1 MVIYRSVALL
11 LVVLIFSSCK
21 KDEDGLSV
29 VPQLTSASISPT
41 SIEEFEGPITFSI
54 SYQDG
59 DGDLG
64 EYDPNVK
71 NLFLQD
77 QRNGITYEYRI
88 QELAP
93 QGADIAIIGTIDI
106 VLNTISITDGS
117 SEQEVIFDIYAI
129 DRAGN
134 SSNTITSSPLTI
146 YK

>member
-29 VPQLTSASISPT
+29 VPQLTFESISPT
-41 SIEEFEGPITFSI
+41 SIEEFGGPITFRI

-64 EYDPNVK
+64 ENNPNVK

-93 QGADIAIIGTIDI
+93 QGTDIAIIGTIDI
-106 VLNTISITDGS
+106 VLNTTSITDGS
-117 SEQEVIFDIYAI
+117 NEQEVTFDIYAI

>member
-29 VPQLTSASISPT
+29 VPQLTFESISPS
-41 SIEEFEGPITFSI
+41 SIEEFGGPITFSI

-64 EYDPNVK
+64 ENDSDAK
-71 NLFLQD
+71 NLFLKD
-77 QRNGITYEYRI
+77 LRNGIIYEYRI

-93 QGADIAIIGTIDI
+93 QGADIAIIGTLDI
-106 VLNTISITDGS
+106 VLNTISITNGS
-117 SEQEVIFDIYAI
+117 NEQEVTFDIYAV

-134 SSNTITSSPLTI
+134 SSKPITSPPLTI

>member
-1 MVIYRSVALL
+1 MVIYRSVALF
-11 LVVLIFSSCK
+11 LVVLVFSSCK
-21 KDEDGLSV
+21 KDEDSLSI
-29 VPQLTSASISPT
+29 VPQLTFESISPT
-41 SIEEFEGPITFSI
+41 TIQEFGGPITFSI

-64 EYDPNVK
+64 ENDSDAK

-77 QRNGITYEYRI
+77 LRNGIIYEYRI

-106 VLNTISITDGS
+106 ILNTISITDGS
-117 SEQEVIFDIYAI
+117 NEQEVTFDIYAV

-134 SSNTITSSPLTI
+134 SSKPITSTPLTI

>member
-1 MVIYRSVALL
+1 MVIYRSVALF
-11 LVVLIFSSCK
+11 LVVLVFSSCK
-21 KDEDGLSV
+21 KDEDSLSI
-29 VPQLTSASISPT
+29 VPQLTFESISPT
-41 SIEEFEGPITFSI
+41 TIQEFGGPITFSI

-64 EYDPNVK
+64 ENDSDAK

-77 QRNGITYEYRI
+77 LRNGITYEYRI

-93 QGADIAIIGTIDI
+93 QGAEIAIIGTIDI
-106 VLNTISITDGS
+106 ILNTISITDGS
-117 SEQEVIFDIYAI
+117 NEQEVTFDIYAV

-134 SSNTITSSPLTI
+134 SSKPITSPPLTI

>member
-29 VPQLTSASISPT
+29 VPQLTFESISPT
-41 SIEEFEGPITFSI
+41 SIEEFEGPITFRI

-64 EYDPNVK
+64 ENNPNVK

-106 VLNTISITDGS
+106 VLNTTSITDGS
-117 SEQEVIFDIYAI
+117 NEQEVTFDIYAI

>member
-11 LVVLIFSSCK
+11 LVVLVFSSCK
-21 KDEDGLSV
+21 KDESLSV
-29 VPQLTSASISPT
+29 IPQLTFESISPS
-41 SIEEFEGPITFSI
+41 SIEEFGGPITFSI

-64 EYDPNVK
+64 ENDPNVK

-106 VLNTISITDGS
+106 VLNTTSITDGGN
-117 SEQEVIFDIYAI
+117 EQEVTFDIYAI

>member
-1 MVIYRSVALL
+1 MVIYRSVALF
-11 LVVLIFSSCK
+11 LVVLVFSSCK
-21 KDEDGLSV
+21 KDEDSLSI
-29 VPQLTSASISPT
+29 VPQLTFESISPT
-41 SIEEFEGPITFSI
+41 TIQEFGGPITFSI

-64 EYDPNVK
+64 ENDSDAK

-77 QRNGITYEYRI
+77 LRNGITYEYRI

-106 VLNTISITDGS
+106 VLNTTSITDGS
-117 SEQEVIFDIYAI
+117 NEQEVTFDIYAI

>member
-21 KDEDGLSV
+21 KDEYGLSV
-29 VPQLTSASISPT
+29 VPELTFESISPT
-41 SIEEFEGPITFSI
+41 SIEEFGGPITFNI

-64 EYDPNVK
+64 ENDPNVK

-106 VLNTISITDGS
+106 VLNTTSITDGS
-117 SEQEVIFDIYAI
+117 NEQEATFDIYAI

-134 SSNTITSSPLTI
+134 SSNTITSTPLTI

>member
-11 LVVLIFSSCK
+11 LVILVFYSCK
-21 KDEDGLSV
+21 KDEDSLSI
-29 VPQLTSASISPT
+29 VPQLTFESISPS
-41 SIEEFEGPITFSI
+41 SIQEFGGPITFSI

-64 EYDPNVK
+64 ENDSDAK
-71 NLFLQD
+71 NLFLKD
-77 QRNGITYEYRI
+77 LRNGIIYEYRI

-93 QGADIAIIGTIDI
+93 QGADIAIIGTLDI
-106 VLNTISITDGS
+106 VLNTISITNGS
-117 SEQEVIFDIYAI
+117 NEQEVTFDIYAV

-134 SSNTITSSPLTI
+134 RSNPITSSPLTI

>member
-29 VPQLTSASISPT
+29 VPQLTFESISPT
-41 SIEEFEGPITFSI
+41 SIEEFGGPITFSI

-64 EYDPNVK
+64 ENDPNVK
-71 NLFLQD
+71 NLFLHD

-106 VLNTISITDGS
+106 VLNSTSITDGS
-117 SEQEVIFDIYAI
+117 NEQEVTFDIYTI

>member
-1 MVIYRSVALL
+1 MVIYRSVALF
-11 LVVLIFSSCK
+11 LVVLVFSSCK
-21 KDEDGLSV
+21 KDEDSLSI
-29 VPQLTSASISPT
+29 VPQLTFESISPT
-41 SIEEFEGPITFSI
+41 TIQEFGGPITFSI

-64 EYDPNVK
+64 ENDSDAK

-77 QRNGITYEYRI
+77 LRNGIIYEYRI

-106 VLNTISITDGS
+106 ILNTISITDGS
-117 SEQEVIFDIYAI
+117 NEQEVTFDIYAV

-134 SSNTITSSPLTI
+134 SSKPITSPPLTI

>member
-11 LVVLIFSSCK
+11 LVILVFYSCK
-21 KDEDGLSV
+21 KDEGSLSI
-29 VPQLTSASISPT
+29 VPQLTFESISPS
-41 SIEEFEGPITFSI
+41 SIQEFGGPITFSI

-64 EYDPNVK
+64 ENDSNAK
-71 NLFLQD
+71 NLFLKD
-77 QRNGITYEYRI
+77 LRNGITYEYRI

-93 QGADIAIIGTIDI
+93 QGADTAIIGTLDI
-106 VLNTISITDGS
+106 VLNTISITNGS
-117 SEQEVIFDIYAI
+117 NEQEVTFDIYAV

-134 SSNTITSSPLTI
+134 RSNPITSSPLTI

>member
-29 VPQLTSASISPT
+29 VPQLTFVSISPT
-41 SIEEFEGPITFSI
+41 SIEEFGGPITFSI
-54 SYQDG
+54 SYQDS

-64 EYDPNVK
+64 ENDPNVK

-106 VLNTISITDGS
+106 VLNTTSITDGS
-117 SEQEVIFDIYAI
+117 NEQEVTFDIYAI

>member
-29 VPQLTSASISPT
+29 VPQLTFESISPT

-64 EYDPNVK
+64 ENDPNVK

-93 QGADIAIIGTIDI
+93 QGTDIAIIGTIDI
-106 VLNTISITDGS
+106 VLNTTSITDGS
-117 SEQEVIFDIYAI
+117 NEQEVTFDVYAI

>member
-29 VPQLTSASISPT
+29 VPQLTFESISPT
-41 SIEEFEGPITFSI
+41 SIEEFGGPITFSI

-64 EYDPNVK
+64 ENDPNVK

-93 QGADIAIIGTIDI
+93 LGTDIAIIGIIDI
-106 VLNTISITDGS
+106 VLNTTSITDGS
-117 SEQEVIFDIYAI
+117 NEQEVTFDIYAI

>member
-1 MVIYRSVALL
+1 MVIYRSVALF

-21 KDEDGLSV
+21 KDEDSLSI
-29 VPQLTSASISPT
+29 VPQLTFESISPT
-41 SIEEFEGPITFSI
+41 TIQEFGGPITFSI

-64 EYDPNVK
+64 ENDSDAK

-106 VLNTISITDGS
+106 ILNTISITDGS
-117 SEQEVIFDIYAI
+117 NEQEVTFDIYAI

-134 SSNTITSSPLTI
+134 SSNTITSPP
-146 YK
+146 

>member
-1 MVIYRSVALL
+1 MVICRSVALL
-11 LVVLIFSSCK
+11 LVILVFYSCK
-21 KDEDGLSV
+21 KDEDSLSI
-29 VPQLTSASISPT
+29 VPQLTFESISPS
-41 SIEEFEGPITFSI
+41 SIQEFGGPITFSI

-64 EYDPNVK
+64 ENDSDVK

-77 QRNGITYEYRI
+77 LRNGITYEYRI
-88 QELAP
+88 KELAP
-93 QGADIAIIGTIDI
+93 QGADIAIIGTLDI

-117 SEQEVIFDIYAI
+117 NEQEVTFDIYAV

-134 SSNTITSSPLTI
+134 SSNLITSSPLTI

>member
-11 LVVLIFSSCK
+11 LVVLILSSCK

-29 VPQLTSASISPT
+29 IPQLTFESISPT
-41 SIEEFEGPITFSI
+41 SIEEFGGPITFSI

-64 EYDPNVK
+64 ENDPNVK

-77 QRNGITYEYRI
+77 TRNGITYEYRI

-93 QGADIAIIGTIDI
+93 KGADIAIIGTIDI
-106 VLNTISITDGS
+106 VLNTTSITDGS
-117 SEQEVIFDIYAI
+117 NEQKVTFNIYAI

>member
-21 KDEDGLSV
+21 RWGWFVCCSSTHFCKHI
-29 VPQLTSASISPT
+29 P
-41 SIEEFEGPITFSI
+41 SIEEFGGPIIFSI

-64 EYDPNVK
+64 ENDPNVK

-106 VLNTISITDGS
+106 VLNTTSITDGS
-117 SEQEVIFDIYAI
+117 NEQEVTFDIYAI

>member
-11 LVVLIFSSCK
+11 LVILVFSSCK
-21 KDEDGLSV
+21 KDEGLSI
-29 VPQLTSASISPT
+29 VPQLTFESISPS
-41 SIEEFEGPITFSI
+41 SIEEFGGPITFSI
-54 SYQDG
+54 SYQDS

-64 EYDPNVK
+64 ENDPNVK

-106 VLNTISITDGS
+106 VLNTTSITDGS
-117 SEQEVIFDIYAI
+117 NEQEVTFDIYAI

>member
-29 VPQLTSASISPT
+29 VPQLTFESISPT
-41 SIEEFEGPITFSI
+41 SIEELGGPITFRI

-64 EYDPNVK
+64 ENNPNVK

-106 VLNTISITDGS
+106 VLNTTSITDGS
-117 SEQEVIFDIYAI
+117 NEQEVTFYIYAI

>member
-1 MVIYRSVALL
+1 MVIYRSAALL

-29 VPQLTSASISPT
+29 VPQLTFESISPT
-41 SIEEFEGPITFSI
+41 SIEEFGGPVTFSI

-64 EYDPNVK
+64 ENDPNVK

-93 QGADIAIIGTIDI
+93 QGADIAIIGTVDI
-106 VLNTISITDGS
+106 VLNTTSITDGS
-117 SEQEVIFDIYAI
+117 NEQEVTFDIYAI

-134 SSNTITSSPLTI
+134 NSNTITSSPLTI

>member
-11 LVVLIFSSCK
+11 LVVLVFSSCK
-21 KDEDGLSV
+21 KNEDSLSIA
-29 VPQLTSASISPT
+29 PQLTFESISPST
-41 SIEEFEGPITFSI
+41 IQEFGGPITFSI
-54 SYQDG
+54 SYQDR

-64 EYDPNVK
+64 ENDSDAK

-77 QRNGITYEYRI
+77 LRNGISYEYRI

-93 QGADIAIIGTIDI
+93 LGADIAIIGTVDI

-117 SEQEVIFDIYAI
+117 EEQEVTFDIYAV

-134 SSNTITSSPLTI
+134 SSNHITSSPLTI

>member
-1 MVIYRSVALL
+1 M
-11 LVVLIFSSCK
+11 
-21 KDEDGLSV
+21 SV
-29 VPQLTSASISPT
+29 VPQLTFESISPT
-41 SIEEFEGPITFSI
+41 SIEEFGGPITFSI

-64 EYDPNVK
+64 ENDPNVK

-77 QRNGITYEYRI
+77 QRKGITYEYRI

-106 VLNTISITDGS
+106 VLNITSITDGS
-117 SEQEVIFDIYAI
+117 NEQEVTFDIYAI

>member
-29 VPQLTSASISPT
+29 VPQLTFESISPS
-41 SIEEFEGPITFSI
+41 SIQEFGGPITFSI

-64 EYDPNVK
+64 ENDPNVK

-106 VLNTISITDGS
+106 VLNTTSITDGS
-117 SEQEVIFDIYAI
+117 NEQEVTFDIYAI

>member
-29 VPQLTSASISPT
+29 VPQLTFESISPT
-41 SIEEFEGPITFSI
+41 SIEEFGGPITFSI

-64 EYDPNVK
+64 ENDPNVK

-77 QRNGITYEYRI
+77 QRNGISYEYRI
-88 QELAP
+88 QELTP
-93 QGADIAIIGTIDI
+93 HGADVAIIGTIDI
-106 VLNTISITDGS
+106 VLNTTSITDGS
-117 SEQEVIFDIYAI
+117 NEQEVTFDIYAI

>member
-1 MVIYRSVALL
+1 MVIYRSVALF
-11 LVVLIFSSCK
+11 LVVLVFSSCK
-21 KDEDGLSV
+21 KDEDSLSI
-29 VPQLTSASISPT
+29 VPQLTFESISPT
-41 SIEEFEGPITFSI
+41 TIQEFGGPITFSI

-64 EYDPNVK
+64 ENDSDAK

-77 QRNGITYEYRI
+77 LRNGITYEYRI

-106 VLNTISITDGS
+106 ILNTISITDGS
-117 SEQEVIFDIYAI
+117 NEQEVTFDIYAV

-134 SSNTITSSPLTI
+134 SSKPITSPPLTI

>member
-11 LVVLIFSSCK
+11 LVVLIFSSCN
-21 KDEDGLSV
+21 KDEDSLSN
-29 VPQLTSASISPT
+29 VPQLTFESISPT
-41 SIEEFEGPITFSI
+41 TIQEFRGPITFSI

-64 EYDPNVK
+64 ENDSDTK

-77 QRNGITYEYRI
+77 LRNGITYEYRI

-117 SEQEVIFDIYAI
+117 NEQEVTFNIYAV

-134 SSNTITSSPLTI
+134 SSNAITSPPLTI

>member
-29 VPQLTSASISPT
+29 VPQLTFKSISPT
-41 SIEEFEGPITFSI
+41 SIEEFGGPITFRI
-54 SYQDG
+54 SYEDG

-64 EYDPNVK
+64 ENDPNVK

-106 VLNTISITDGS
+106 VLNTTSITDGS
-117 SEQEVIFDIYAI
+117 NEQEVTFDIYAI

>member
-29 VPQLTSASISPT
+29 VPQLTFESISPT
-41 SIEEFEGPITFSI
+41 TIQEFGGPITFSI
-54 SYQDG
+54 SYKDG

-64 EYDPNVK
+64 ENDSDAK

-77 QRNGITYEYRI
+77 LRNGITYEYRI

-106 VLNTISITDGS
+106 VLNTTSITDGS
-117 SEQEVIFDIYAI
+117 NEQEVTFDIYAI

>member
-29 VPQLTSASISPT
+29 VPQLTFESISPT
-41 SIEEFEGPITFSI
+41 TIQEFGGPITFSI

-64 EYDPNVK
+64 ENDSDAK

-77 QRNGITYEYRI
+77 LRNGITYEYRI

-93 QGADIAIIGTIDI
+93 QGAEIAIIGTIDI
-106 VLNTISITDGS
+106 ILNTISITDGS
-117 SEQEVIFDIYAI
+117 NEQEVTFDIYAV

-134 SSNTITSSPLTI
+134 SSKPITSPPLTI

>member
-11 LVVLIFSSCK
+11 LVILVFYSCK
-21 KDEDGLSV
+21 KDEDSLSI
-29 VPQLTSASISPT
+29 VPQLTFESISPS
-41 SIEEFEGPITFSI
+41 SIQEFGGPITFSI

-64 EYDPNVK
+64 ENDSDAK
-71 NLFLQD
+71 NLFLKD
-77 QRNGITYEYRI
+77 LRNGIIYEYRI

-93 QGADIAIIGTIDI
+93 QGADIAIIGTLDI
-106 VLNTISITDGS
+106 VLNTISITNGS
-117 SEQEVIFDIYAI
+117 NEQEVTFDIYAV

-134 SSNTITSSPLTI
+134 RSNTITSSPLTI

>member
-29 VPQLTSASISPT
+29 VPQLTFKSISPT
-41 SIEEFEGPITFSI
+41 SIEEFGGPITFRI
-54 SYQDG
+54 SYEDG

-64 EYDPNVK
+64 ENDPNVK

-106 VLNTISITDGS
+106 VLNTTSITDGS
-117 SEQEVIFDIYAI
+117 NEQEVTFDIYAI

-146 YK
+146 FK

>member
-11 LVVLIFSSCK
+11 LVVLILSSCK

-29 VPQLTSASISPT
+29 IPQLTFESISPT
-41 SIEEFEGPITFSI
+41 SIEEFGGPITFSI

-64 EYDPNVK
+64 ENDPNVK

-93 QGADIAIIGTIDI
+93 KGADIAIIGTIDI
-106 VLNTISITDGS
+106 VLNTTSITDGS
-117 SEQEVIFDIYAI
+117 NEQKVTFNIYAI

>member
-1 MVIYRSVALL
+1 MVICRSVALL
-11 LVVLIFSSCK
+11 LVILVFYSCK
-21 KDEDGLSV
+21 KDEDSLSI
-29 VPQLTSASISPT
+29 VPQLTFESISP
-41 SIEEFEGPITFSI
+41 SSVQEFGGPITFSI

-64 EYDPNVK
+64 ENDSDVK

-77 QRNGITYEYRI
+77 LRNGITYEYRI
-88 QELAP
+88 KELAP
-93 QGADIAIIGTIDI
+93 QGADIAIIGTLDI

-117 SEQEVIFDIYAI
+117 NEQEVTFDIYAV

-134 SSNTITSSPLTI
+134 SSNLITSSPLTI